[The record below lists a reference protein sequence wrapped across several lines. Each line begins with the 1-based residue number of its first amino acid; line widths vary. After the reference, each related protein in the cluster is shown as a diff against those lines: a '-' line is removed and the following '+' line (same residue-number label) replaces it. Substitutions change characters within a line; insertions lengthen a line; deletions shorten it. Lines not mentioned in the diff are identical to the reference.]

1 MGKPNVDMECVMNGA
16 ASGELAARLL
26 ANGLDHRAF
35 RLWVGEDGNSYREY
49 RMPNGEEKVIR
60 LTNNV
65 ALLKKDEWVEI
76 ERAVMAAYR
85 PRLRLVSDLEAN
97 GLVHTLTNGLGTTDF
112 QSQTQS
118 ALTEASVGITG
129 LEETDNDKLQY
140 DLTHLPIPFVF
151 KSFQIPIVML
161 HASRRFGEGL
171 DTAQASEAGL
181 RLGERAEE
189 MVAGTTAPFSFGGGT
204 LYGLTNHPNRVTV
217 ALTYN
222 WRTGT
227 GENILTDLISM
238 ITAANAVRC
247 FGPFSLYVSSDIGLH
262 LEEDF
267 KAASDKTI
275 RYRMLEV
282 ENITTVLTADYLP
295 AGTVLLVQM
304 TPNSVRLIK
313 GLDPTT
319 LQWETHGGW
328 LLHFKVVLKM
338 ALEIRSDFYGRCGVI
353 HGTSA

>member
-140 DLTHLPIPFVF
+140 DLTYLPIPFVF

-238 ITAANAVRC
+238 I
-247 FGPFSLYVSSDIGLH
+247 FFSDDS
-262 LEEDF
+262 
-267 KAASDKTI
+267 
-275 RYRMLEV
+275 
-282 ENITTVLTADYLP
+282 
-295 AGTVLLVQM
+295 
-304 TPNSVRLIK
+304 LIAR
-313 GLDPTT
+313 G
-319 LQWETHGGW
+319 
-328 LLHFKVVLKM
+328 
-338 ALEIRSDFYGRCGVI
+338 
-353 HGTSA
+353 